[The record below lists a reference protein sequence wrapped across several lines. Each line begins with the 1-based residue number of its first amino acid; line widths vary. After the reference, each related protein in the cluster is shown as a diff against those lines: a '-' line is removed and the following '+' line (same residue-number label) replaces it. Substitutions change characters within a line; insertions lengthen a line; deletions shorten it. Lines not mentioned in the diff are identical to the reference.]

1 MLPHLHRAHRPRD
14 TVAFRLRG
22 FAHVLGPAVPPT
34 RAVSPSCLY
43 EETQRVPCFFL
54 GQCAAGKHSAGPW
67 RGGGWPMA
75 SFLEC
80 LREGWTLSM
89 LCPRGQDAS
98 TMPLRGRREGRLCE
112 TQSHA
117 LTPQIEPGNLA
128 AARLLRCRL
137 RGAGVVEA
145 ESFLLFSGE
154 RGPHGVHSALAGPR
168 CS

>member
-1 MLPHLHRAHRPRD
+1 
-14 TVAFRLRG
+14 
-22 FAHVLGPAVPPT
+22 
-34 RAVSPSCLY
+34 
-43 EETQRVPCFFL
+43 
-54 GQCAAGKHSAGPW
+54 
-67 RGGGWPMA
+67 MA

-98 TMPLRGRREGRLCE
+98 AIPSCGRRGGRLCE
-112 TQSHA
+112 TQSNA
-117 LTPQIEPGNLA
+117 LTPQIQPGKLVA
-128 AARLLRCRL
+128 AGLSWRRL